1 MSLTQHLLGIDVGG
15 TKITIGLYNAKC
27 ELQKSHRIDS
37 GNRSA
42 VDIESDI
49 RNAIS
54 ELAKVQSFIRSVG
67 ISSAGPID
75 LQSIEISPVNI
86 PAFRKFPLG
95 EIILDELAKFGSHPQ
110 IAIQGDII
118 GMARA
123 EVFLDPTLSETTAFL
138 VNAGTGIG
146 GALIDGGKVL
156 TGDTGNSGYFGHASV
171 AFDGPI
177 CNCGAF
183 GCVEYYAGGA
193 AMVLRGK
200 ESGIATPLS
209 DFATLNSLADSG
221 NIAAIATIESGAT
234 AIAQATVNVML
245 INDLTKIIVTGGVA
259 LSSDIFYDKMVAEIS
274 SRIQPHAFLLGFQ
287 IRKAQLGSSSAELGA
302 ALLAREVLL
311 TS

>member
-1 MSLTQHLLGIDVGG
+1 M
-15 TKITIGLYNAKC
+15 
-27 ELQKSHRIDS
+27 
-37 GNRSA
+37 
-42 VDIESDI
+42 
-49 RNAIS
+49 
-54 ELAKVQSFIRSVG
+54 
-67 ISSAGPID
+67 
-75 LQSIEISPVNI
+75 
-86 PAFRKFPLG
+86 
-95 EIILDELAKFGSHPQ
+95 
-110 IAIQGDII
+110 
-118 GMARA
+118 MA
-123 EVFLDPTLSETTAFL
+123 
-138 VNAGTGIG
+138 
-146 GALIDGGKVL
+146 GKVL

-245 INDLTKIIVTGGVA
+245 INDLTKIIVTGGVV
-259 LSSDIFYDKMVAEIS
+259 LSSDIFYEKMVSEIA
-274 SRIQPHAFLLGFQ
+274 SRIQPHAFLLDFQ
-287 IRKAQLGSSSAELGA
+287 IRKALLDSSSAELGA